1 MLATRRSLLS
11 LVATGTVLGALPVRA
26 EDPTRTERF
35 VGKADAKIT
44 VIECFSLTCSHC
56 AAFAK
61 ETLPRVKAEL
71 IETGKIRYRFYD
83 FPLNG
88 LDFIAFKVTRY
99 LPAASYLPFV
109 EALLSTQDRWAFG
122 RNIEPVVEL
131 WKMAALA
138 GMSRTTFDKAVA
150 DEGLTTWIAEQQ
162 DVASKR
168 WKVNSTPTFIVDD
181 VVHAGEMN
189 FDAFRKLVPET

>member
-11 LVATGTVLGALPVRA
+11 LVATGTVLGSLPVRA
-26 EDPTRTERF
+26 EDPTRTDRI
-35 VGKADAKIT
+35 VGKADAKSL

-61 ETLPRVKAEL
+61 ESLPQIKTEL
-71 IETGKIRYRFYD
+71 IETGKIRYQFYD

-88 LDFIAFKVTRY
+88 LDFTAFQVARTMPAERY
-99 LPAASYLPFV
+99 MPFV
-109 EALLSTQDRWAFG
+109 EALLSTQDRWAFARG
-122 RNIEPVVEL
+122 INPTEEL

-150 DEGLTTWIAEQQ
+150 DDGLKTWIAEKQ

-168 WKVNSTPTFIVDD
+168 WKVNSTPTFIVND
-181 VVHAGEMN
+181 VAHSGQMT
-189 FDAFRKLVPET
+189 FDAFRKLIPEA

>member
-1 MLATRRSLLS
+1 MLTTRRSLLS
-11 LVATGTVLGALPVRA
+11 LVATGTMLGALSAHA
-26 EDPTRTERF
+26 EDPTRTDRI
-35 VGKADAKIT
+35 VGSADAKTT

-61 ETLPRVKAEL
+61 ETLPQVKTEL
-71 IETGKIRYRFYD
+71 IATGKIRYQFLD

-88 LDFIAFKVTRY
+88 LDFIAFQVTRY
-99 LPAASYLPFV
+99 MPTERYMPFV
-109 EALLSTQDRWAFG
+109 EALLATQDRWAFARG
-122 RNIEPVVEL
+122 INPTEEL

-150 DEGLTTWIAEQQ
+150 DTALKTWIAEQQ

-168 WKVNSTPTFIVDD
+168 WKVDSTPTFIVNGA
-181 VVHAGEMN
+181 VHAGQMS
-189 FDAFRKLVPET
+189 FDAFRKLIPES

>member
-1 MLATRRSLLS
+1 MLTTRRSLLS
-11 LVATGTVLGALPVRA
+11 LVATGTVFSPVLARA
-26 EDPTRTERF
+26 EDPTRTDRI
-35 VGKADAKIT
+35 VGKADAKTT

-61 ETLPRVKAEL
+61 ETLPQIKSEL

-88 LDFIAFKVTRY
+88 LDFIAFQVTRY
-99 LPAASYLPFV
+99 MPAERYMPFV

-122 RNIEPVVEL
+122 RGINPTEEL

-150 DEGLTTWIAEQQ
+150 DDALKTWIAEQQ
-162 DVASKR
+162 DIASKR
-168 WKVNSTPTFIVDD
+168 WKVDSTPTFIVND
-181 VVHAGEMN
+181 VVHAGQMT
-189 FDAFRKLVPET
+189 FDSFRKLIPDA